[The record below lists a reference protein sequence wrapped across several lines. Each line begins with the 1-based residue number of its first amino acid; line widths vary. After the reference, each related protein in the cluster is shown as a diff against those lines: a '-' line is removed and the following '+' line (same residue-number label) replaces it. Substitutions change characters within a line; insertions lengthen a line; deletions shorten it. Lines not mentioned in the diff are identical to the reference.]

1 MPSSGSSVNSLD
13 PQQLE
18 LCAIVISLVCRSC
31 AHDPNGSRDAKIIQD
46 LASRVWQSITE
57 GYVAS
62 QTIGRYA
69 TATAMIQSNSKA
81 EYLSER
87 EHAARVLARRIRK
100 LRWLG
105 LWEEARSLEAILA
118 EVPAGESVLLLP
130 INTD

>member
-1 MPSSGSSVNSLD
+1 
-13 PQQLE
+13 
-18 LCAIVISLVCRSC
+18 
-31 AHDPNGSRDAKIIQD
+31 
-46 LASRVWQSITE
+46 
-57 GYVAS
+57 
-62 QTIGRYA
+62 
-69 TATAMIQSNSKA
+69 MIQSNSKA
-81 EYLSER
+81 ESPIER